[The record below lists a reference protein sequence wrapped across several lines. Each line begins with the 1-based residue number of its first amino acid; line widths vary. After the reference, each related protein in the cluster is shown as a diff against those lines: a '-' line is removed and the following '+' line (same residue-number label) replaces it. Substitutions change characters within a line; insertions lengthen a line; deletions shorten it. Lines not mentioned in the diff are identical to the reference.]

1 MATYKLHLGTQAE
14 FDAKLAAGG
23 IIENDLYFIED
34 TQVIYKG
41 SKLMSASVEAV
52 TTFPATG
59 AQGRIYVNTDTLESK
74 VWNGSEWTVVS
85 PAIETTL
92 DENTAAGALVTASA
106 IRAYVEAQTG
116 TAGLVQDVAYDAASQ
131 KITVTYADSTSA
143 EIALKNLVT
152 DVAYDGTTGDF
163 TFSMANGEAKVVNT
177 PVENFLSAAAYDET
191 THILTMTLTDG
202 TTVTADL
209 GELIDVYVG
218 GETDSAVVD
227 VTGNAITAEVKVSEA
242 EGNIIT
248 VNEDGLFAAV
258 TDLSNFY
265 NKGEVDGLLAEKADA
280 DAVYTKEE
288 ADALLA
294 DKADATAVYTK
305 EEADALLAEK
315 AAAADVYTKEEAD
328 AALELKANAA
338 DVYTKEEADAALALK
353 ANVADVYAKT
363 ETYTQEEVDAAIAE
377 AIEASHTWE
386 AI

>member
-14 FDAKLAAGG
+14 FDAKLAAGTLV
-23 IIENDLYFIED
+23 ESDLYFIED
-34 TQVIYKG
+34 TQLIYKG
-41 SKLMSASVEAV
+41 SKLMSAAVEAV
-52 TTFPATG
+52 ESFPSTG
-59 AQGRIYVNTDTLESK
+59 AQGRIYVNSDTLEAK

-85 PAIETTL
+85 PAVELTL

-116 TAGLVQDVAYDAASQ
+116 TAGLVQDVAYDATTQ

-152 DVAYDGTTGDF
+152 DVAYDGATGDF

-177 PVENFLSAAAYDET
+177 PVENFLSTASYDEE

-209 GELIDVYVG
+209 GDLIDTYVG
-218 GETDSAVVD
+218 GDTATASVD
-227 VTGNAITAEVKVSEA
+227 VTGNTITADVKISAA

-248 VNEDGLFAAV
+248 ANEDGLFAAV

-280 DAVYTKEE
+280 DTVYTKDE

-305 EEADALLAEK
+305 EEADAALALK
-315 AAAADVYTKEEAD
+315 AD
-328 AALELKANAA
+328 ADK
-338 DVYTKEEADAALALK
+338 VYTKEEADAALALKADATAVYTKEEADALLADK

-363 ETYTQEEVDAAIAE
+363 ETYTQAEVDAAIAE